1 MADSSELSIVARL
14 KDLVTPAMKKMAQ
27 EAGQASSQIS
37 GSLAKLGGSLKGIV
51 SSAINVKNAI
61 LGFIGVQVAKS
72 IYGQI
77 SALVDYGDALAK
89 TAIKLGISTDSLQEW
104 QFAAGQAGV
113 ETETFN
119 GAIEKFS
126 RIIGDAVL
134 GGEEG
139 GKTFSALGIS
149 IKDVSGQIKP
159 TSDLMKEVADK
170 IAGIDD
176 STIKASYAVDLFG
189 RSGISLIP
197 LLNEG
202 GKGFE
207 QMAKKANELGIV
219 IKGDALKSIEE
230 YDDAVDIMN
239 KQIQNVKIQVL
250 LPIIRQVTTSLNGFF
265 DSIQSSPEKMASI
278 QDSISNA
285 ADVFAFLGKTIR
297 VVWNVFQSAF
307 DFLVLGSKTVYEGV
321 KWAFGGISDILAG
334 VGNVM
339 TQLITGNF
347 KAIPQAIADIGSAMN
362 RTGSNFLE
370 QLRTNAE
377 TTNKNFD
384 QNMQDIANTVVRVAS
399 AVKNNPIAPQTTGTG
414 EGMGVEASA
423 PNVDDTAMKQ
433 ALASAQA
440 IRLANTEERQRE
452 SDALKLWYDEQKTI
466 LQTGNQSIV
475 ELDELFLKKQQ
486 EIKDNHAKQ
495 DLDKANALETQLQA
509 IRLAGMDSRK
519 REYEELE
526 IWKAEQQTI
535 LDANNISNEELQI
548 AHQAKLLEIN
558 KKFAEEDLAFKA
570 EVAKKE
576 EAIQQAKIDA
586 SYKTA
591 QAMIDAGLSFVK
603 QYKSMG
609 TALKIFA
616 ISEIGLN
623 TARSAIAALA
633 PPPLGLG
640 PVTGWPL
647 AASIGAKGLFEMNN
661 VRKQKFK
668 TGGFP
673 QGRNAMVEVNEAG
686 QEAILNAGATN
697 RLGAGAINALNNNSP
712 QAGGITNHIS
722 YAPTIHVGSSGAST
736 ASQIISALNED
747 KKQFADFFVNEFS
760 KKGFLKFA

>member
-37 GSLAKLGGSLKGIV
+37 GSLAKLGSSLKGIV
-51 SSAINVKNAI
+51 SGALNVKNAI
-61 LGFIGVQVAKS
+61 LGFIGIQVAKA

-89 TAIKLGISTDSLQEW
+89 TAIKLGISTSSLQEW

-113 ETETFN
+113 ETEVFN

-126 RIIGDAVL
+126 RLIGDAVL

-139 GKTFSALGIS
+139 GKTFNALGIS
-149 IKDVSGQIKP
+149 IKDAGGQIKP

-170 IAGIDD
+170 IANIDD

-207 QMAKKANELGIV
+207 LMAKKANELGIV
-219 IKGDALKSIEE
+219 IRGDALKAIEE
-230 YDDAVDIMN
+230 YDDAIDIMN
-239 KQIQNVKIQVL
+239 KQVQNVKIQVL
-250 LPIIRQVTTSLNGFF
+250 LPIIKQTTDALNMFF
-265 DSIQSSPEKMASI
+265 DSIQSSPEKMASM
-278 QDSISNA
+278 QQSISNT
-285 ADVFAFLGKTIR
+285 ADVFSVVGKTVR
-297 VVWNVFQSAF
+297 VAWNAFQIFF
-307 DFLVLGSKTVYEGV
+307 DFLVLGAQTVYGEI
-321 KWAFGGISDILAG
+321 KWAFGIVSDILAG
-334 VGNVM
+334 VGNAL
-339 TQLITGNF
+339 TQLVTGNF
-347 KAIPQAIADIGSAMN
+347 KAIPQAIADIGSAMD
-362 RTGSNFLE
+362 RTGGNFLE

-384 QNMQDIANTVVRVAS
+384 QNMQDIADTVVKVAS
-399 AVKNNPIAPQTTGTG
+399 TVKNNPIVTQTTGTG
-414 EGMGVEASA
+414 EGVSISA
-423 PNVDDTAMKQ
+423 PKVDDTAMKQ

-452 SDALKLWYDEQKTI
+452 LDALKLWYDEQKTI
-466 LQTGNQSIV
+466 LETGNQSIV
-475 ELDELFLKKQQ
+475 ELDELYLKKQQ
-486 EIKDNHAKQ
+486 EVKDAHAKQ
-495 DLDKANALETQLQA
+495 DLDKAKALETQLQA

-526 IWKAEQQTI
+526 IWKAEQQAI

-586 SYKTA
+586 SFKTA
-591 QAMIDAGLSFVK
+591 QAMIDAGMSFVK

-609 TALKIFA
+609 MAMKVFA

-623 TARSAIAALA
+623 TARSAIAAIS

-640 PVTGWPL
+640 PVAGWPL
-647 AASIGAKGLFEMNN
+647 AASISAKGLFEMNN

-673 QGRNAMVEVNEAG
+673 QGKNAMVQVNEAG

-736 ASQIISALNED
+736 ASQIINALNED